1 MTDDR
6 KFNSKK
12 GKKTAQSKKSR
23 APVFVL
29 LRSLGKKKSR
39 LSLPC
44 CLSVPL
50 LRLFRESSMAP
61 EFTNDDGF
69 ITWVPAFKEVIYR
82 VPRAL
87 RWFVLTAGIA
97 AAFLSGGRARALLGE
112 VFLYG
117 SVLGVGV
124 LALWK
129 LETIH
134 AARDEAARESR
145 RPPASGA

>member
-1 MTDDR
+1 MCR
-6 KFNSKK
+6 
-12 GKKTAQSKKSR
+12 
-23 APVFVL
+23 
-29 LRSLGKKKSR
+29 
-39 LSLPC
+39 
-44 CLSVPL
+44 

-69 ITWVPAFKEVIYR
+69 ITWVPTFKEVIYR

-87 RWFVLTAGIA
+87 RWSVLTAGLA

-129 LETIH
+129 LETVH

-145 RPPASGA
+145 RPPASGS